1 MKLTNNNIKNG
12 PLYFNVKQGKVQRVI
27 GNLNSRRVWTQ
38 RRKKAPEATSISN
51 LRLATNDEV
60 EAYLDK
66 SEALATA

>member
-1 MKLTNNNIKNG
+1 MKILDKWKLLSILFTR
-12 PLYFNVKQGKVQRVI
+12 VQRVI

-51 LRLATNDEV
+51 LRFATNDEV
-60 EAYLDK
+60 GAYLDK

>member
-12 PLYFNVKQGKVQRVI
+12 PLSFNVKQGKVQRVI

-51 LRLATNDEV
+51 LRFATNDEV
-60 EAYLDK
+60 GAYLDK
-66 SEALATA
+66 SEALATT